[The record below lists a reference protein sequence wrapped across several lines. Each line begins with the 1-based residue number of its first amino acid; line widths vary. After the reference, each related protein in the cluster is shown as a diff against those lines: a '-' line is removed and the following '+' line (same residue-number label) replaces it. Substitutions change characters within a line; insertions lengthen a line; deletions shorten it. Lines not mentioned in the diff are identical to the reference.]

1 MRTMACAFLALGIMA
16 SLAACAGGAQEHLRP
31 AAISDA
37 KPALDPERARRLVNA
52 YRAQKGL
59 KPLKLNAKLASAARA
74 HSEDL
79 ARVDKI
85 AHQGTDGSTPWK
97 RVERAGYRP
106 RLAAENVATGQISL
120 EEVMQDWKES
130 RSHNEN
136 LLLAD
141 AAEMGIALV
150 WRPETSYKSFWTL
163 VLGSPL

>member
-1 MRTMACAFLALGIMA
+1 MRKLCRALAALGLMA
-16 SLAACAGGAQEHLRP
+16 SLVACAGGAQEHLRP
-31 AAISDA
+31 ASVSDA
-37 KPALDPERARRLVNA
+37 KPVLDAQRAQRLVNA
-52 YRAQKGL
+52 YRAEKGL

-130 RSHNEN
+130 RSHNDN
-136 LLLAD
+136 LLLPD
-141 AAEMGIALV
+141 ANEMGIALV